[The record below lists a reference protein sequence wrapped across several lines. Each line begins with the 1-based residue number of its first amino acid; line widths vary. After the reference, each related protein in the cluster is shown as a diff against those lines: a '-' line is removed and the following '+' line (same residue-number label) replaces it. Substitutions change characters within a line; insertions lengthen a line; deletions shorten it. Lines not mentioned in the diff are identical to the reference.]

1 MPGLRHRALRGETS
15 STVLATSAATETP
28 TARKASVLRPPSE
41 ANTANS
47 QHGPHARLLLCSPG
61 PAWRRWY
68 PPPHCPH
75 RAHGRPGSQGSQGS
89 GAFLCA
95 TPPPLRQLQPPP
107 HGRREHCLPCPLS
120 QHTPSSAAGPC
131 MRWSLVPGG
140 ASQVR
145 ALRTAPP
152 PEASLGSPF
161 PFLCAPN
168 TLLPPYQST
177 EHTMLSS
184 AGYEFVYPE
193 ILSAPR
199 ERLMDPFLIRSA
211 HQFQNF

>member
-95 TPPPLRQLQPPP
+95 TPPTPPAPASSPRAPGTLSAMSPLPAHAELGGRALHALVPRP
-107 HGRREHCLPCPLS
+107 GRRV
-120 QHTPSSAAGPC
+120 PSPRPSDG
-131 MRWSLVPGG
+131 
-140 ASQVR
+140 
-145 ALRTAPP
+145 TAPRSLP
-152 PEASLGSPF
+152 WQPVSLSVRPEHP
-161 PFLCAPN
+161 AP
-168 TLLPPYQST
+168 TLS
-177 EHTMLSS
+177 EH
-184 AGYEFVYPE
+184 
-193 ILSAPR
+193 
-199 ERLMDPFLIRSA
+199 
-211 HQFQNF
+211 